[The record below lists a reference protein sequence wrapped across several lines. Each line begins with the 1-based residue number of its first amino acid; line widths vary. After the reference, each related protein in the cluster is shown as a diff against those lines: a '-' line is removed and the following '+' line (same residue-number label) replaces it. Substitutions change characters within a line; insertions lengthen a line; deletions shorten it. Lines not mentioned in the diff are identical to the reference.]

1 MSGDAGPWLWRLPG
15 SEPAARRL
23 VVLPGPGAS
32 AVSSG
37 GLARALRPHVEVLAV
52 RWSPARR
59 AGAGPADGA
68 AAGRIADA
76 LLPYTSGPLAV
87 LAAPSAGRAGAA
99 LVRELT
105 RAGTPPVAFFLRARG
120 AFSAARENALSLD
133 SGAPA
138 VRLAPDPRRAARRIR
153 TAFESAASADRKRVA
168 PLILHMRGNYPPVAD
183 GMPLRG

>member
-68 AAGRIADA
+68 AAGHIADA

-87 LAAPSAGRAGAA
+87 LAAPSAGRAGAG

-105 RAGTPPVAFFLRARG
+105 RAGTPPVAFFVRARG
-120 AFSAARENALSLD
+120 AFSAARENAVSVE
-133 SGAPA
+133 SGTPA

-153 TAFESAASADRKRVA
+153 AAFESAASADRKRVA
-168 PLILHMRGNYPPVAD
+168 PLILHMRENYPPVAG